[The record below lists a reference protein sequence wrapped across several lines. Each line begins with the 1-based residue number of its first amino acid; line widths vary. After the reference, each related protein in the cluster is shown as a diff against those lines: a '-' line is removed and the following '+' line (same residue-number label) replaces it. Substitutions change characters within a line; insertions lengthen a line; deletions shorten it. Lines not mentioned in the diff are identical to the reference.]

1 VDDYVMGILCLS
13 LAYFLA
19 VPALALYLCHKVHFF
34 NRIGAVILCYLAGII
49 GSYISSHISSYMFFD
64 IATISLTEFKENV
77 MSICVALALPLML
90 FSSDIKSW
98 LQLAPRTIIAMFSAI
113 VAVVIC
119 SYIAGALWQNDINSI
134 SKIVGLNIALYV
146 GGTPNLAALKDAL
159 DVDNNVFLQL
169 HIYDTLVSA
178 GYLLFVTSIAQRIFL
193 LWLPPFNATNNVKK
207 DTKTIN
213 LDSEHD
219 YKKLL
224 SGTALIALIPAMI
237 LAILI
242 VGGAVSVAALFPSTI
257 EMSVIMTALTLLGL
271 GASLSK
277 PIRNI
282 PHSFEL
288 GMYIILVF
296 CVVVGSMINSDLI
309 PGLDTNMLAF
319 VLLVVFGSLVIHATI
334 CALIKIDVDTFLV
347 TSVATICSPPFVPML
362 AIALNNQQLL
372 LSGMTAGVIG
382 YALGGVLGIG
392 LAQLFSFLM

>member
-1 VDDYVMGILCLS
+1 MMGILCLS

>member
-1 VDDYVMGILCLS
+1 MGILCLS

-207 DTKTIN
+207 DTETIN

-242 VGGAVSVAALFPSTI
+242 VGGAVSVAALFPSAI

-271 GASLSK
+271 SASLSK

>member
-1 VDDYVMGILCLS
+1 MGILCLS